1 MAKKKPLKEEQ
12 GVSVLVVENRP
23 HNGHPREGPL
33 SHDVKHEASVL
44 GLDAAG
50 NRETES
56 CQPGIG
62 RHDISQGMA
71 CSSAAGEVAGCWYLV
86 TPSKTA
92 SKIHWYVCM
101 VWGVKVTVAKAWE
114 RLAMHILLGSTSKM
128 SVMRA
133 MIW

>member
-12 GVSVLVVENRP
+12 GVSILVVENWP
-23 HNGHPREGPL
+23 HNGHPRECPL
-33 SHDVKHEASVL
+33 SHDIKHEASVL

-50 NRETES
+50 NREMEA
-56 CQPGIG
+56 CQPG
-62 RHDISQGMA
+62 MA
-71 CSSAAGEVAGCWYLV
+71 GVTFHRVWPAAPLQERLLGCWYLD
-86 TPSKTA
+86 TPSKVA

-101 VWGVKVTVAKAWE
+101 VWGVKVTVAKACE

-133 MIW
+133 MI